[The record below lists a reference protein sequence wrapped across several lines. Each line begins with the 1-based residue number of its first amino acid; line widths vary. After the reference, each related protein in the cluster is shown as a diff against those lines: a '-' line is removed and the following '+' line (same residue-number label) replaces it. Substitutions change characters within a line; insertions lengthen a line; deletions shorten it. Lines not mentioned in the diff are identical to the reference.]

1 MIFPHPPV
9 LISQIRVY
17 DIWLLLAIGGLW
29 ELICRI
35 LLFWIKRKPF
45 GLLVREQELYRLQ
58 QKTAEKRKL
67 GPPAFVETSKLERQ
81 VLVIEKELGGIQ
93 ERRKKYAYRLL
104 ACCLFAAKMLLL
116 IDSHTTHHNSYLLPN
131 ILLDEPKYGRNI
143 F

>member
-29 ELICRI
+29 ELTCRI

-45 GLLVREQELYRLQ
+45 GLLVREQDLYRLQ
-58 QKTAEKRKL
+58 QKTTEKRKL

-93 ERRKKYAYRLL
+93 ERRKKYAHRLL
-104 ACCLFAAKMLLL
+104 ACCLFSAKNVAFDRLLL
-116 IDSHTTHHNSYLLPN
+116 
-131 ILLDEPKYGRNI
+131 
-143 F
+143 